1 MDRLLLSDRFSRAA
15 APAIQERLAESQ
27 RAKVK
32 QFELEQDRLQLTL
45 VEESCPCGAADD
57 VAVAEVDR
65 YGLPLTTVLC
75 KHCGTLR
82 TNPYMDAASLEAF
95 YRDTYLA
102 LYGWAPVMKD
112 YFARQSSYGQ
122 RVLSLYEHE
131 LPPAANILEIGCGA
145 GGALSVFQE
154 QGFRVAGCDLSRDL
168 IEFGTNNG
176 ICDLWHGTPNDVPHQ
191 LADRRFDL
199 IYLHHVFEHMT
210 SPRETLDAL
219 SKLLS
224 PTGRILVIVPDI
236 SRVDQFPIPSG
247 DILQFLHV
255 GHKFNFTTICL
266 DAVASQTTLTAEP
279 RIGPTHI
286 ETPWSQMP
294 ELWVEFRDASHGS
307 TSAVN
312 ARLAGHR
319 MLRKL
324 LKIERH
330 FVAGRATLPKIH
342 QSDETTAEATPQ
354 PTGIKKFWGQVR
366 RRDAA

>member
-1 MDRLLLSDRFSRAA
+1 MDRLLLSDRFFRAA
-15 APAIQERLAESQ
+15 APEIQQRLAESQ

-32 QFELEQDRLQLTL
+32 QFEVALDQLQLTL
-45 VEESCPCGAADD
+45 IEEGCPCGETDD
-57 VAVAEVDR
+57 IAVAEVDR

-95 YRDTYLA
+95 YRETYLA
-102 LYGWAPVMKD
+102 LYGWAPVVED
-112 YFARQSSYGQ
+112 YFARQASYGQ
-122 RVLSLYEHE
+122 RVLSLYERE

-154 QGFRVAGCDLSRDL
+154 QGLRVAGCDLSRDL
-168 IEFGTNNG
+168 IEFGTSSG
-176 ICDLWHGTPNDVPHQ
+176 IGDLWHGTPNDVPRH

-210 SPRETLDAL
+210 SPRETLDVL
-219 SKLLS
+219 SKLLT

-255 GHKFNFTTICL
+255 GHKFNFTTTCL
-266 DAVASQTTLTAEP
+266 DAVASQTALAAES

-286 ETPWSQMP
+286 MTPWSQMP
-294 ELWVEFRDASHGS
+294 ELWVEFRASSLGS
-307 TSAVN
+307 ISSAPV
-312 ARLAGHR
+312 RLAGHR
-319 MLRKL
+319 MLRRL
-324 LKIERH
+324 LKIERQ
-330 FVAGRATLPKIH
+330 FVAGRPTLPIVH
-342 QSDETTAEATPQ
+342 QANETTTKTSLQ
-354 PTGIKKFWGQVR
+354 PSGIKKIWGQLR
-366 RRDAA
+366 RKDAA